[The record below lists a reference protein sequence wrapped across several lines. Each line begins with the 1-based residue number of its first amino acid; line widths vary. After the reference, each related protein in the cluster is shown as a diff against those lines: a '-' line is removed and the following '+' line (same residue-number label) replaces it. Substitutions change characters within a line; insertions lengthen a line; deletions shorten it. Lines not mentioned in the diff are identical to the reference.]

1 MAVSNKRTRLHRR
14 WFLTLS
20 LAAAVGVIAVGLM
33 LWQAV
38 ELSSLSAVSEW
49 VERLKP
55 TLSGLRLALI
65 GLLAIIWPQLPALW
79 LPRDDDDTRARARWM
94 VLRWRV
100 IGWLLVIELVLGQNL
115 IGYFLTVATGL
126 VA

>member
-1 MAVSNKRTRLHRR
+1 MAVSNKCTRLHRR

-20 LAAAVGVIAVGLM
+20 LVAVIGVIGIGSM

-55 TLSGLRLALI
+55 ILSGLRLALI
-65 GLLAIIWPQLPALW
+65 GLLAIVWPRLPALW
-79 LPRDDDDTRARARWM
+79 LPRDDDDTRARACWM

-100 IGWLLVIELVLGQNL
+100 ISWLLVIELVLGQNV